1 MRVEDLSKINDV
13 LKRKLDEITDENNAL
28 EAKRYETETK
38 LMRIDNDLKLAR
50 SQLLHAKRAEKD
62 IGFKLEEQVE
72 KLTQDLE
79 SCQKREKECF
89 NKSLSL
95 EKELEVSKELMRK
108 SKRDL
113 EECKKDF
120 EQTLKML

>member
-13 LKRKLDEITDENNAL
+13 LKRKFDEVTDENNTL

-79 SCQKREKECF
+79 SCQKR
-89 NKSLSL
+89 
-95 EKELEVSKELMRK
+95 
-108 SKRDL
+108 
-113 EECKKDF
+113 
-120 EQTLKML
+120 